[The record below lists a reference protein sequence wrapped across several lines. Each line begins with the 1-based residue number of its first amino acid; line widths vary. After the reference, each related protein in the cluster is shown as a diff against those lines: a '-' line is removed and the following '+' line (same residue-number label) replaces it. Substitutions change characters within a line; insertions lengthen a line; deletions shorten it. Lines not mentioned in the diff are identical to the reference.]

1 VLYGREREWA
11 RLLDLV
17 EQAQRGSAAT
27 VVVRGEPGVGKSA
40 LLDALAD
47 ELGDTCVLRTQG
59 FETEAPLA
67 YAALH
72 ALLRPLA
79 RLRAV
84 LPEPQARALRVAFG
98 EEDGPV
104 VEPFLMGVATLSLL
118 TAAAEE
124 RLVVCLVEDAH
135 WLDPAS
141 ADALVFAARRL
152 GADRVVMVFAVRE
165 GAAREFRPDGLAEMS
180 LRGLEPTAARALL
193 RHQVGELL
201 SEEVSARLVSQTGGN
216 PLALVE
222 LSEELTPDQRRGV
235 APVPAGLLITGRVE
249 RVFLDRCRRLPP
261 PVQSVLLLA
270 AADDTGRLS
279 TVKDAAASLGLKP
292 EAVAAALDSQLLVA
306 EGETVRVR
314 HPLVRSAVYQSAG
327 HEERRRVHR
336 ALAEALPG
344 DPDRQAWHRAG
355 AAEGPDEGVVEALVG
370 AGSRAERR
378 GGYVAALAAYERAA
392 SLSARDASRAEC
404 LWGAARNAWACGR
417 AAQARTHLAGAAAIA
432 TDPVVRADLARLRA
446 RIEVYVGSATDAHRI
461 FVEGAHA
468 AHEADPHRALEMAVA
483 AAVLRTYG
491 ADSGATLPAGD
502 VLAERSAD
510 DTPRTACL
518 KQLLPSMTR
527 AADGDWAG
535 AVAALDPAL
544 AEGDVVDDLD
554 VLGNLGNAAL
564 QLGDDEAQRRFYGLM
579 LSRARDNGAVMVV
592 IYALQRRAFSL
603 LVGGD
608 WADLRSSAEE
618 GLSLSRSVGQRALT
632 ASSLAWLTLLAALQD
647 RPDYADTLA
656 ELDEA
661 AAGQSLG
668 ILTDPVHDLTRWAQ
682 GTRAAAAG
690 DHVGALH
697 HLGRLRLSTLSRL
710 AAVDRIDAAVRAG
723 EPQLARAWTDELA
736 PYASGTGRAWALA
749 SVHYG
754 AAMTADP
761 ETADALF
768 QQALAQQ
775 ALAQRA
781 GAGRP
786 YDEARTRL
794 AYGEWLRRHQRR
806 VDARQHLRQA
816 LETFRDLRATALADR
831 AAQELRAS
839 GETARKRDP
848 STLVALT
855 PMELKVAQLVSSGLS
870 NKEVAAQ
877 CWVSPRTVAFH
888 LRNVFAK
895 AGVTSRGE
903 LAQLDLG

>member
-1 VLYGREREWA
+1 M
-11 RLLDLV
+11 
-17 EQAQRGSAAT
+17 AT
-27 VVVRGEPGVGKSA
+27 GPGPSPRS
-40 LLDALAD
+40 
-47 ELGDTCVLRTQG
+47 T
-59 FETEAPLA
+59 
-67 YAALH
+67 
-72 ALLRPLA
+72 RP
-79 RLRAV
+79 
-84 LPEPQARALRVAFG
+84 
-98 EEDGPV
+98 
-104 VEPFLMGVATLSLL
+104 
-118 TAAAEE
+118 
-124 RLVVCLVEDAH
+124 
-135 WLDPAS
+135 W
-141 ADALVFAARRL
+141 
-152 GADRVVMVFAVRE
+152 
-165 GAAREFRPDGLAEMS
+165 
-180 LRGLEPTAARALL
+180 
-193 RHQVGELL
+193 
-201 SEEVSARLVSQTGGN
+201 
-216 PLALVE
+216 
-222 LSEELTPDQRRGV
+222 
-235 APVPAGLLITGRVE
+235 
-249 RVFLDRCRRLPP
+249 
-261 PVQSVLLLA
+261 
-270 AADDTGRLS
+270 
-279 TVKDAAASLGLKP
+279 
-292 EAVAAALDSQLLVA
+292 
-306 EGETVRVR
+306 
-314 HPLVRSAVYQSAG
+314 
-327 HEERRRVHR
+327 
-336 ALAEALPG
+336 
-344 DPDRQAWHRAG
+344 
-355 AAEGPDEGVVEALVG
+355 
-370 AGSRAERR
+370 
-378 GGYVAALAAYERAA
+378 
-392 SLSARDASRAEC
+392 
-404 LWGAARNAWACGR
+404 
-417 AAQARTHLAGAAAIA
+417 
-432 TDPVVRADLARLRA
+432 
-446 RIEVYVGSATDAHRI
+446 
-461 FVEGAHA
+461 
-468 AHEADPHRALEMAVA
+468 
-483 AAVLRTYG
+483 
-491 ADSGATLPAGD
+491 
-502 VLAERSAD
+502 
-510 DTPRTACL
+510 
-518 KQLLPSMTR
+518 PS
-527 AADGDWAG
+527 
-535 AVAALDPAL
+535 
-544 AEGDVVDDLD
+544 GDVVDDLD

-761 ETADALF
+761 EAADALF

-806 VDARQHLRQA
+806 VDARQHLRQS